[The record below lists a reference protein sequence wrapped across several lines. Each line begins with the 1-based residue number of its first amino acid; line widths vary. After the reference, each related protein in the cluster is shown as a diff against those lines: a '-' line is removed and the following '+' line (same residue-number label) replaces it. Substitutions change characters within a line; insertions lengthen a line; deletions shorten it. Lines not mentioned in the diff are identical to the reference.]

1 MLSGVLLYTASS
13 RQRLQQPAEEVEE
26 ASDEELDEAQVAGK
40 VSKSVLVRRASSP

>member
-1 MLSGVLLYTASS
+1 VLSGVLLYTASS

-40 VSKSVLVRRASSP
+40 V